1 MGIVQNKPKVN
12 IISNLQ
18 LSIVLQKKI
27 IELFQV
33 IDRDNS
39 LTLDKDETLSFWCRN
54 FPKLNTYDLFQQV
67 DKNGDGLIQIEEW
80 MEFWEYVFENGYT
93 EVEIEKQIDNMMDGG
108 SWEKFKKKRKIK
120 Q

>member
-1 MGIVQNKPKVN
+1 MGIVQTKPNVN
-12 IISNLQ
+12 IIYNLQ
-18 LSIVLQKKI
+18 ISIVLQKKI

-80 MEFWEYVFENGYT
+80 MEFGEYGVEDGYT

>member
-1 MGIVQNKPKVN
+1 M
-12 IISNLQ
+12 
-18 LSIVLQKKI
+18 
-27 IELFQV
+27 
-33 IDRDNS
+33 
-39 LTLDKDETLSFWCRN
+39 SFWCKN

>member
-1 MGIVQNKPKVN
+1 M
-12 IISNLQ
+12 
-18 LSIVLQKKI
+18 
-27 IELFQV
+27 
-33 IDRDNS
+33 
-39 LTLDKDETLSFWCRN
+39 
-54 FPKLNTYDLFQQV
+54 

-108 SWEKFKKKRKIK
+108 SWEKFRKKRKIK